1 MDSEVMELFLKY
13 HWPGNV
19 RELERTIEHA
29 FVFVKGPV
37 ILLENLPQMAVFSQ
51 VPDGVAGNVFTN
63 GNKLDETTILQ
74 ALEKT
79 GGRKKNAAELLG
91 ISRTSLWRK
100 MKAMGLQD

>member
-1 MDSEVMELFLKY
+1 MNLLLSY

-37 ILLENLPQMAVFSQ
+37 IRADNLPQIDVFAKQ
-51 VPDGVAGNVFTN
+51 T
-63 GNKLDETTILQ
+63 LQ
-74 ALEKT
+74 APLYNNGIRPDREKIVQALAQT
-79 GGRKKNAAELLG
+79 GGKKKKAAILLG

-100 MKAMGLQD
+100 MKTFNLLG